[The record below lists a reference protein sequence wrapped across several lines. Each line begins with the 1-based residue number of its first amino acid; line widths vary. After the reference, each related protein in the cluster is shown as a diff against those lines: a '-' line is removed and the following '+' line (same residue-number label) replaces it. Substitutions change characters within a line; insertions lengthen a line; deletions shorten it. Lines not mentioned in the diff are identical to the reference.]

1 MFILNLI
8 KFKKLLIF
16 FIQENMIRMENQRE
30 SILLYSKS
38 QILNHL
44 LLKNMLFTESI
55 INLKFTLTM
64 LREQF
69 KFLIGEIL
77 PLLNSINYK
86 TMAQALKV
94 NSAELVLDLKDNKIP
109 STLRMLSEE
118 FKLNFLMKFG
128 DFITEMKLETFLPQ
142 KHTEMTTLTK

>member
-1 MFILNLI
+1 
-8 KFKKLLIF
+8 
-16 FIQENMIRMENQRE
+16 MENQRE

-118 FKLNFLMKFG
+118 YKLNFLMKFG
-128 DFITEMKLETFLPQ
+128 DFITEMKLETFLPP

>member
-1 MFILNLI
+1 
-8 KFKKLLIF
+8 
-16 FIQENMIRMENQRE
+16 MIRMENQRE

-109 STLRMLSEE
+109 STLRMLLEE

>member
-1 MFILNLI
+1 
-8 KFKKLLIF
+8 
-16 FIQENMIRMENQRE
+16 MIRMENQRE